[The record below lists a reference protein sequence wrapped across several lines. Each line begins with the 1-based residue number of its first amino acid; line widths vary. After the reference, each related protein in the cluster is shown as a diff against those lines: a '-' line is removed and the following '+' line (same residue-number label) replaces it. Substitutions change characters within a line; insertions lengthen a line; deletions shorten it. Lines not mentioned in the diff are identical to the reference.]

1 MSDIPLVRRKSNRLT
16 GYDYSSCGTYF
27 ITVCIKDKKRLFGA
41 PTVSTVIN
49 QLKGYVSK
57 KVGFSLWQ
65 KLYYDHIIRDEEDYN
80 TKWQYI
86 DNNPATW
93 YEKTEKSIEFKDEKG
108 FDTMK
113 LVIIFGNLA
122 VGKMTVGQELAKIT
136 DLKLFHNHMTIEPV
150 IEIFGYYD
158 GKTVNRLR
166 RVIFEEF
173 SKSDNYGMIF
183 TYVWALDHQGDWDYI
198 KYVSDLFKEQGA
210 EVYYVELVA
219 SQEIR
224 LERNSTENRL
234 NNKPSKRNLDFA
246 RKDLLDTDKKYR
258 TESYDGEITFPNYI
272 KIDNSHLSPNVVAQ
286 MIKERFL
293 L

>member
-1 MSDIPLVRRKSNRLT
+1 
-16 GYDYSSCGTYF
+16 
-27 ITVCIKDKKRLFGA
+27 
-41 PTVSTVIN
+41 
-49 QLKGYVSK
+49 
-57 KVGFSLWQ
+57 
-65 KLYYDHIIRDEEDYN
+65 
-80 TKWQYI
+80 
-86 DNNPATW
+86 
-93 YEKTEKSIEFKDEKG
+93 
-108 FDTMK
+108 MK

-136 DLKLFHNHMTIEPV
+136 DLRLFHNHMTIEPV
-150 IEIFGYYD
+150 IEIFGYYE
-158 GKTVNRLR
+158 GKTVHRLR
-166 RVIFEEF
+166 QVFFEEF

-183 TYVWALDHQGDWDYI
+183 TYVWAFDHQGDWDYI

-272 KIDNSHLSPNVVAQ
+272 KIDNSNLAPEVVAE
-286 MIKERFL
+286 MIKERFGL
-293 L
+293 